1 MNSAEAGSLSSV
13 AKSRGLKIAEP
24 LCKALTFTPIIEL
37 LDATCRGNNMD
48 IREPEIDRDDIL
60 ILNDDHFNTDN
71 VCIVTGS
78 GTGIGRATAIA
89 AAANNLM
96 TVGLDINEEEGMRTQ
111 TMARDMGGQMIFV
124 KTDLC
129 RDEAIEHAVAEAA
142 KLGTIKYVANIAGIQ
157 HIDPIENFPME
168 KYDYMLNL
176 MLRTPFYLSKLTIP
190 HMQKSDDGTGAI
202 GNMASVH
209 AHISTLNKPVY
220 NITKFGLRA
229 LTQSIAAEGGG
240 KIRSFTVST
249 GFVKTALTLN
259 QIPAQAE
266 QRGITP
272 EAVVRDVMLG
282 FSRVKEMMS
291 PIEVGNLF
299 IFGFSRFAKYLV
311 GGDLLFDGGMVRTY
325 AQRKIEAS

>member
-1 MNSAEAGSLSSV
+1 
-13 AKSRGLKIAEP
+13 
-24 LCKALTFTPIIEL
+24 
-37 LDATCRGNNMD
+37 MD
-48 IREPEIDRDDIL
+48 ISEPEIKREDIL
-60 ILNDDHFNTDN
+60 ILEDDHYNTNN

-78 GTGIGRATAIA
+78 GTGIGRATAVA

-96 TVGLDINEEEGMRTQ
+96 TVGLDFNEEEGVKTQ
-111 TMARDMGGQMIFV
+111 KLAREMGGQMIFV

-129 RDEAIEHAVAEAA
+129 KDADIEHAVAEAA

-157 HIDPIENFPME
+157 HIDAVENFPME
-168 KYDYMLNL
+168 KYDYMQKL
-176 MLRTPFYLSKLTIP
+176 MLRAPFYLSKLTFP
-190 HMQKSDDGTGAI
+190 HMRESSDGTGAI
-202 GNMASVH
+202 GNMASIH

-229 LTQSIAAEGGG
+229 LTQSLAAEGEG

-259 QIPAQAE
+259 QVPAQAE

-272 EAVVRDVMLG
+272 EEVVRDVMLRH
-282 FSRVKEMMS
+282 SRIKEMMS

-299 IFGFSRFAKYLV
+299 LFGFSRFAKYLI
-311 GGDLLFDGGMVRTY
+311 GGDLLFDGGMVLTY
-325 AQRKIEAS
+325 